1 VIFGLM
7 DLVSNTSDLFKFFD
21 ILLNTECLL
30 VLDFIENVVLASML
44 EILLVRPETLVAAVT

>member
-1 VIFGLM
+1 MIFGLM